1 MQITEVKKRKYG
13 LTDEEILSILQA
25 IDVLKIISND
35 NEICEVIQYEACGGG
50 GGVGDAQDVLDV
62 ILSLDGTYIIDCQK

>member
-13 LTDEEILSILQA
+13 LTEEEILAILQA

-35 NEICEVIQYEACGGG
+35 NEICEVIQCEAC
-50 GGVGDAQDVLDV
+50 GGVGDAQDVLAA
-62 ILSLDGTYIIDCQK
+62 ILSLDGTYIIDC